1 MNEQGHCTPGDCPGA
16 TENGETVSIYS
27 PFAIEELPKLNFR
40 KVL

>member
-1 MNEQGHCTPGDCPGA
+1 LSRNSKR
-16 TENGETVSIYS
+16 NKKIETSFPS